1 WSLRA
6 QALPHRGICIWRTSK
21 QAPGCRD
28 IKSYR
33 SNGKPASGVG
43 QEETINRLSSVAGA
57 MAIFQHLPPHSE
69 FFSGGL
75 LGDMYKMAPTPGTEF
90 ASAKKTL
97 RHIRRYHKLRL
108 ATIRTDVDFHP
119 INSLT

>member
-1 WSLRA
+1 MAHRWSLRA

-43 QEETINRLSSVAGA
+43 HEETINRLSSVAGA
-57 MAIFQHLPPHSE
+57 MAMLRQLSPDRGLRSALKALMTDDVELFILRWRLEIRIDCFKVFLRGPAG
-69 FFSGGL
+69 SG
-75 LGDMYKMAPTPGTEF
+75 
-90 ASAKKTL
+90 
-97 RHIRRYHKLRL
+97 R
-108 ATIRTDVDFHP
+108 
-119 INSLT
+119 